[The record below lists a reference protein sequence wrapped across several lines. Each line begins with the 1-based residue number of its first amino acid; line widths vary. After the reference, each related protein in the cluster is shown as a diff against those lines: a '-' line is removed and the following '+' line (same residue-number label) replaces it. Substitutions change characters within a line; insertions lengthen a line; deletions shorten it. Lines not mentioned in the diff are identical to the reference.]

1 MSRSLKLAGKTT
13 QTAGLLMGIM
23 RLGRPVGPAAK
34 WIGWAVAALWLA
46 GCAYE
51 VGFQPDYL
59 PNDRPPYVAKGR
71 LLIVMPEDQR
81 QFVYEGAPSSTTGD
95 FTTLTVPIG
104 QIVQD
109 IAQDVFGGCFAYG
122 VDFVNSREGQD
133 DYVLAL
139 EGDMQQFIYSYT
151 KVIDQGFDGQQPDA
165 WITPEV
171 SISFAV
177 RAYDRAGAVV
187 LDKVYDSG
195 VKAGESYLVSGRPAE
210 RINRT
215 LHETLHALMLQVVA
229 DIRPLLVDECEIVD
243 AADDDAAPSP

>member
-1 MSRSLKLAGKTT
+1 MRAIGTT
-13 QTAGLLMGIM
+13 WRAAPIM
-23 RLGRPVGPAAK
+23 R
-34 WIGWAVAALWLA
+34 WIGLIAAAVWLA

-51 VGFQPDYL
+51 VGYRPDYL
-59 PNDRPPYVAKGR
+59 PNDKPPYVAQGR

-81 QFVYEGAPSSTTGD
+81 QFVYEGHPDSRTGD

-109 IAQDVFGGCFAYG
+109 IAKDVFGGCFAYG
-122 VDFVNSREGQD
+122 VDFVDSREGQD
-133 DYVLAL
+133 NYALAI

-151 KVIDQGFDGQQPDA
+151 KVIDQGFDGQDGDT
-165 WITPEV
+165 WITPQV

-177 RAYDRAGAVV
+177 RAYNPAGTLV

-195 VKAGESYLVSGRPAE
+195 VTSGESYIVTGRPAE

-215 LHETLHALMLQVVA
+215 LHETLHALMLQMVA
-229 DIRPLLVDECEIVD
+229 DIRPLLMEECEITD
-243 AADDDAAPSP
+243 TGGEEAAPSR

>member
-1 MSRSLKLAGKTT
+1 MWRA
-13 QTAGLLMGIM
+13 A
-23 RLGRPVGPAAK
+23 PAAQ
-34 WIGWAVAALWLA
+34 WMGVAAAALGLV

-51 VGFQPDYL
+51 VGYQPEYL
-59 PNDRPPYVAKGR
+59 PNDKPPYVAKGR

-81 QFVYEGAPSSTTGD
+81 QLVYEGHPSSTTGD

-109 IAQDVFGGCFAYG
+109 IAKDVFGGCFAYG
-122 VDFVNSREGQD
+122 VDFVDSREGQD
-133 DYVLAL
+133 DYVLAI

-151 KVIDQGFDGQQPDA
+151 KVIDQGFDEQGGDA

-177 RAYDRAGAVV
+177 RAYNRAGTLV

-195 VKAGESYLVSGRPAE
+195 VTSGESYIVTSRPAE

-229 DIRPLLVDECEIVD
+229 DIRPLLMEECEIVD
-243 AADDDAAPSP
+243 SADSAAGASR

>member
-1 MSRSLKLAGKTT
+1 MQVIRNVWRTAPVMKLI
-13 QTAGLLMGIM
+13 GL
-23 RLGRPVGPAAK
+23 
-34 WIGWAVAALWLA
+34 VAAVSWLA

-51 VGFQPDYL
+51 VGYRPEYL
-59 PNDRPPYVAKGR
+59 PNDKPPYVAQGR
-71 LLIVMPEDQR
+71 LLIIMPEDQR
-81 QFVYEGAPSSTTGD
+81 QFVYEGHPSSTTGD

-104 QIVQD
+104 AIVQD
-109 IAQDVFGGCFAYG
+109 IAKDVFGDCFAYG
-122 VDFVNSREGQD
+122 VDFVDSLEGQT

-139 EGDMQQFIYSYT
+139 QGDMQQFIYSYT
-151 KVIDQGFDGQQPDA
+151 KVIDQGFDGQSGEA

-177 RAYDRAGAVV
+177 RGYNRAGTLV

-195 VKAGESYLVSGRPAE
+195 VTSGESYIVSGRPAE

-229 DIRPLLVDECEIVD
+229 DIRPLLIGECDIED
-243 AADDDAAPSP
+243 AAAEDSAPKK